1 MMLLPWTPDAG
12 SPDNFSIEFFR
23 VFLVE
28 KHAPTELDS
37 KHVPDAPK

>member
-1 MMLLPWTPDAG
+1 MLLPRTPDAG
-12 SPDNFSIEFFR
+12 LPYDSSVEFFR
-23 VFLVE
+23 VFQVE